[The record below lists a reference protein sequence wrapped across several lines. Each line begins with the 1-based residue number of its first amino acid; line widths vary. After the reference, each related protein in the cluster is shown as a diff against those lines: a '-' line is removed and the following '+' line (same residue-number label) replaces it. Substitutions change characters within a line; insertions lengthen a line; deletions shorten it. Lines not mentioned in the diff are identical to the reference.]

1 MKTLL
6 VIILVLIPSMAMSY
20 QFAENWTKTDTAYQ
34 ATFLSIA
41 TVDWMQTHWMAKQNW
56 QWDGEYH
63 KELNPFLGSH
73 PSEGKINTMI
83 PLGIVA
89 HTAIAMALP
98 PNYRRI
104 WQCVWIGVESLAIY
118 HNYSVGVKLEF

>member
-6 VIILVLIPSMAMSY
+6 VIILVLIPSMAMSWDSKDTYY
-20 QFAENWTKTDTAYQ
+20 QSAVITAL
-34 ATFLSIA
+34 AA
-41 TVDWMQTHWMAKQNW
+41 DMAQTLHISK
-56 QWDGEYH
+56 
-63 KELNPFLGSH
+63 NPNKYYEINPLLGKH
-73 PSEGKINTMI
+73 PSQDKVIGYFVGGMI
-83 PLGIVA
+83 A

-98 PNYRRI
+98 TDYRRI